1 MASFHDRAMTSAKAV
16 ITDTFGGRLVRSD
29 LSFHLLG
36 SGAEVDPPKNKTS
49 TVLNP
54 GIYVSQYTAFHL
66 KKGIIRSKKMGI
78 NQEDFEKL
86 NMRAIVISSMMTAF
100 GLVVAL
106 AWKDTINATVAYL
119 MPDNND
125 GTLQG
130 MYITAI
136 AVTALVMG
144 LAMLVLKLNARVEK
158 EIERVQSYFDDD
170 DEDEE
175 ESKES

>member
-1 MASFHDRAMTSAKAV
+1 
-16 ITDTFGGRLVRSD
+16 
-29 LSFHLLG
+29 
-36 SGAEVDPPKNKTS
+36 
-49 TVLNP
+49 
-54 GIYVSQYTAFHL
+54 
-66 KKGIIRSKKMGI
+66 MGI

-119 MPDNND
+119 MPDNDD
-125 GTLQG
+125 GTLKG
-130 MYITAI
+130 MYITAV

-144 LAMLVLKLNARVEK
+144 LAMVVLKLNVRVEK
-158 EIERVQSYFDDD
+158 EIERVQSYFDD
-170 DEDEE
+170 EDEE

>member
-1 MASFHDRAMTSAKAV
+1 
-16 ITDTFGGRLVRSD
+16 
-29 LSFHLLG
+29 
-36 SGAEVDPPKNKTS
+36 
-49 TVLNP
+49 
-54 GIYVSQYTAFHL
+54 
-66 KKGIIRSKKMGI
+66 MGI
-78 NQEDFEKL
+78 NKEDFEKL
-86 NMRAIVISSMMTAF
+86 NMRGIVISSMMTAF

-130 MYITAI
+130 MYVTAI

-158 EIERVQSYFDDD
+158 EIERVQSFFD

>member
-1 MASFHDRAMTSAKAV
+1 
-16 ITDTFGGRLVRSD
+16 VRND

-36 SGAEVDPPKNKTS
+36 SGAEVDQPKNKT

-54 GIYVSQYTAFHL
+54 DLYIFSVYGLTL
-66 KKGIIRSKKMGI
+66 EEKNNPEEKMGI
-78 NQEDFEKL
+78 DKEDFEKL
-86 NMRAIVISSMMTAF
+86 NMRGIVISSMMTAF

-130 MYITAI
+130 MYVTAI

-158 EIERVQSYFDDD
+158 EIERVQSFFD

-175 ESKES
+175 ESKEA